1 MTIAIG
7 TDIVEIQRIASA
19 LERQGDKFVQRI
31 LTESEIAEY
40 QARGNSVAFL
50 AKRFAAKEAIAKALG
65 TGIGRDDFDADKA
78 RYHKIV
84 IMTDADVD
92 GAHIKTLLLTF
103 FFRHMPELIE
113 RGHVLIAQPP
123 LYKVKRGRQER
134 YIKDDAE
141 LNQFVLVPL
150 LLR

>member
-31 LTESEIAEY
+31 LTKSEIVEY

-65 TGIGRDDFDADKA
+65 AGIGRGISFQQL
-78 RYHKIV
+78 IV
-84 IMTDADVD
+84 SNNSD
-92 GAHIKTLLLTF
+92 GAPQVELQANAAERLKQLGGSKVLLSLSD
-103 FFRHMPELIE
+103 EKSYALAYVAI
-113 RGHVLIAQPP
+113 I
-123 LYKVKRGRQER
+123 
-134 YIKDDAE
+134 
-141 LNQFVLVPL
+141 
-150 LLR
+150 

>member
-31 LTESEIAEY
+31 LTESEIIEY

-65 TGIGRDDFDADKA
+65 TGIGRGISFQ
-78 RYHKIV
+78 HMIV
-84 IMTDADVD
+84 SNNSE
-92 GAHIKTLLLTF
+92 GAPQVELQANAAERLKQLGGTNVLLSLSDEKNTA
-103 FFRHMPELIE
+103 LAYVAIT
-113 RGHVLIAQPP
+113 
-123 LYKVKRGRQER
+123 
-134 YIKDDAE
+134 
-141 LNQFVLVPL
+141 
-150 LLR
+150 

>member
-31 LTESEIAEY
+31 LTESEIVEY

-65 TGIGRDDFDADKA
+65 TGIGRGISFQ
-78 RYHKIV
+78 HMIV
-84 IMTDADVD
+84 SNDSE
-92 GAHIKTLLLTF
+92 GAPQAGLQANAAERLKQLGGSQVLLSLSD
-103 FFRHMPELIE
+103 EKNYALAYVAI
-113 RGHVLIAQPP
+113 I
-123 LYKVKRGRQER
+123 
-134 YIKDDAE
+134 
-141 LNQFVLVPL
+141 
-150 LLR
+150 

>member
-31 LTESEIAEY
+31 LTESEIVEY

-65 TGIGRDDFDADKA
+65 TGIGRGISFQ
-78 RYHKIV
+78 HMIV
-84 IMTDADVD
+84 SNNSE
-92 GAHIKTLLLTF
+92 GAPQVELQANAAERLKQLGGSQVLLSLSD
-103 FFRHMPELIE
+103 EKNYALAYVAI
-113 RGHVLIAQPP
+113 I
-123 LYKVKRGRQER
+123 
-134 YIKDDAE
+134 
-141 LNQFVLVPL
+141 
-150 LLR
+150 

>member
-65 TGIGRDDFDADKA
+65 TGIGRGISFQ
-78 RYHKIV
+78 HMIV
-84 IMTDADVD
+84 SNNSE
-92 GAHIKTLLLTF
+92 GAPQVELQANAAERLKQLGGAQVLLSLSD
-103 FFRHMPELIE
+103 EKNYALAYVAI
-113 RGHVLIAQPP
+113 I
-123 LYKVKRGRQER
+123 
-134 YIKDDAE
+134 
-141 LNQFVLVPL
+141 
-150 LLR
+150 

>member
-65 TGIGRDDFDADKA
+65 TGIGRGISFQ
-78 RYHKIV
+78 HMIV
-84 IMTDADVD
+84 SNNSD
-92 GAHIKTLLLTF
+92 GAPQVELQANAAERLKQMGGSQVLLSLSD
-103 FFRHMPELIE
+103 EKNYALAYVAI
-113 RGHVLIAQPP
+113 I
-123 LYKVKRGRQER
+123 
-134 YIKDDAE
+134 
-141 LNQFVLVPL
+141 
-150 LLR
+150 

>member
-65 TGIGRDDFDADKA
+65 TGIGRGISFQHMVVSNNAEGAPQVELQANAAERLKQLGGTNVLLSLSDEKNTALA
-78 RYHKIV
+78 YVV
-84 IMTDADVD
+84 IT
-92 GAHIKTLLLTF
+92 
-103 FFRHMPELIE
+103 
-113 RGHVLIAQPP
+113 
-123 LYKVKRGRQER
+123 
-134 YIKDDAE
+134 
-141 LNQFVLVPL
+141 
-150 LLR
+150 